1 MINIEDLFISQ
12 PALCAIASI
21 DEFRGRGRDAA
32 ALTKRLPHA

>member
-21 DEFRGRGRDAA
+21 DEFQGPLAGTRR
-32 ALTKRLPHA
+32 H

>member
-21 DEFRGRGRDAA
+21 DEFRGRWQGTR
-32 ALTKRLPHA
+32 RH

>member
-12 PALCAIASI
+12 RRFAPLPQLTNSGAA
-21 DEFRGRGRDAA
+21 GRDAA